1 MNQMGENLQSVE
13 EIVDRLKALH
23 PEKII
28 LFGSQAS
35 GETDSESDLDIVVI
49 KETSLPFHERLIEAR
64 KLLRTTRPVDVFVFT
79 NAEVEE
85 NGKDNPFI
93 QEIVTSGKVVYGG

>member
-1 MNQMGENLQSVE
+1 MNHMGEYLHSVE
-13 EIVDRLKALH
+13 DIVERLKALD

-35 GETDSESDLDIVVI
+35 EEADDESDIDVAVI

-64 KLLRTTRPVDVFVFT
+64 RLLRTTRPVDVFVFT
-79 NAEVEE
+79 SAEIEE
-85 NGKDNPFI
+85 NSKDNPFI
-93 QEIVTSGKVVYGG
+93 REIVTAGKVVYGG